1 MPIMPPVDHAGTHHP
16 VAHYSAHHRRHFLDE
31 NPVGSRACSRIK
43 EDAAI
48 IKEQSRRRLVGALLT

>member
-31 NPVGSRACSRIK
+31 ESGGFARMLADQG
-43 EDAAI
+43 DAAI
-48 IKEQSRRRLVGALLT
+48 ITTNKAVGAWSAHS